1 MNKNTK
7 KIEIKS
13 RTFTQSRNWCFTD
26 FELLDYQVIYEKYQ
40 DIIRYIG
47 YGLEI
52 YPKTKK
58 QHFQG
63 WIQFVN
69 KKRMGGV
76 KKILSTKKIH
86 LESCR
91 GNEIENKS
99 YCSKDKKYTS
109 FGAFVIQGQRTD
121 LEAIKKIINTGNNL
135 EMVAE
140 RHFGDFI
147 RYHTGFA
154 KYKKIVDKRLTK
166 KFRQLDVTVICGPTG
181 TNKTRQAVEKNPDAF
196 KITGSNLK
204 WFDGYDMEE
213 TLIIDEYNNDIP
225 ITQLLNLLDGY
236 QLRLEIKGSH
246 TYANWKK
253 VIITTNLRPEQLHQK
268 AKIEHI
274 KAMNRRISQIIN
286 LFPKVL

>member
-7 KIEIKS
+7 KIEVKS

-52 YPKTKK
+52 CPKTKK

-99 YCSKDKKYTS
+99 YCSKDKKYVS

-121 LEAIKKIINTGNNL
+121 LEAIKKIIDTGNNL
-135 EMVAE
+135 EVVAE

-147 RYHTGFA
+147 RYHSGFA

-166 KFRQLDVTVICGPTG
+166 KFRRLDVTVICGPTG

-236 QLRLEIKGSH
+236 QLRLEIKGSF